1 MLLHVVVYYVTP
13 IHVYI
18 VPSFYSYKKH
28 YEYQLSLIFI
38 FKFFP
43 LHFHFVNVWSRKG
56 NYYSVHEAAQFPFA
70 SFFLPS
76 PSLINMYNYMLKH
89 WLSLSQLQHIIFIIS
104 AFLAWLVPDVPQSV
118 KNEIQNEKL
127 LAFEAIQARQDA
139 GKDLEIEGDA

>member
-1 MLLHVVVYYVTP
+1 ML
-13 IHVYI
+13 
-18 VPSFYSYKKH
+18 
-28 YEYQLSLIFI
+28 
-38 FKFFP
+38 
-43 LHFHFVNVWSRKG
+43 
-56 NYYSVHEAAQFPFA
+56 
-70 SFFLPS
+70 
-76 PSLINMYNYMLKH
+76 YMLKH